1 MNLLKEMEESI
12 INMEK
17 AEAARLAKE
26 ALKKRIE
33 PITAIEKG
41 FAKGIEEV
49 GRRFEKEK
57 IYLPELIMGAEAM
70 TAAMDILQKA
80 IKEEGKEGPK
90 ALGTAIAGTVQGDIH
105 DIGKNIV

>member
-1 MNLLKEMEESI
+1 MTNEDFFKEMEESI
-12 INMEK
+12 INMDK
-17 AEAARLAKE
+17 AEAAKLANE
-26 ALKKRIE
+26 AIKKGIE

-49 GRRFEKEK
+49 GRRFDKEK

-80 IKEEGKEGPK
+80 IKEEGKEGRK
-90 ALGTAIAGTVQGDIH
+90 ALETAIAGTVRNRFGS
-105 DIGKNIV
+105 